1 MSVSAGGW
9 LVHFKSKFVR
19 WISWMV
25 LSSSSLSMVVYNF
38 KRFPGTTADQGLG
51 DRRPVEMSDS
61 MPVFELYEFCLAKP
75 GSMAYRREILSMW

>member
-1 MSVSAGGW
+1 MIVSAGGW

-38 KRFPGTTADQGLG
+38 TRFPGTTADQGLG

-75 GSMAYRREILSMW
+75 GSMA